1 MKPWTFL
8 TIAILLECIATS
20 SLKASEG
27 FTKLLP
33 SVIAC
38 IGYIICFYTLS
49 LSLKD
54 IPLGIA
60 YAIWSGA
67 GILILTIVGYFYFKQ
82 PIDLPAAIGIGL
94 ILSGVLIINVFSKSA
109 QH

>member
-1 MKPWTFL
+1 MSPWIYL
-8 TIAILLECIATS
+8 SIAILLECIATS

-27 FTKLLP
+27 FTRLIP
-33 SVIAC
+33 SIIAAL
-38 IGYIICFYTLS
+38 GYIICFYTLS
-49 LSLKD
+49 LGLKD

-67 GILILTIVGYFYFKQ
+67 GILILTLVGYFYFKQ
-82 PIDLPAAIGIGL
+82 AIDLPAAIGIGF
-94 ILSGVLIINVFSKSA
+94 ILTGVLIINVFSKTA

>member
-8 TIAILLECIATS
+8 TIAIILECIATS
-20 SLKASEG
+20 SLKASDG
-27 FTKLLP
+27 FTKLVP
-33 SVIAC
+33 SIVATL
-38 IGYIICFYTLS
+38 GYIICFYTLS

-67 GILILTIVGYFYFKQ
+67 GIFILTLVGYFYYKQ
-82 PIDLPAAIGIGL
+82 PIDLPAAVGIGF
-94 ILSGVLIINVFSKSA
+94 ILAGVLIINIFSNST